1 MMKAHA
7 NAIAAVVAVVLLT
20 AAPALAAP
28 HPKRAVVVLEH
39 RAGSPDLPA
48 VEQRVAGILRKK
60 TSLSIIDA
68 EDARRRYGR
77 NLDRKVGTC
86 AGEAQCVAEI
96 GKKLEASEVV
106 LVGVSQFGDV
116 ILTLQRIDVDRGKV
130 ITRVAE
136 AMAQGR
142 EPDDA
147 ELLRYLQRVMPK
159 SDFLRFGV
167 IRINADVDGATVAI
181 DGKERGKTPIEPIK
195 VRASA
200 TYAIRLDKAGYV
212 PFRAEV
218 FVPPDAEVKV
228 DPTLARQGSDAWY
241 KRWWVL
247 TLAGTVAAGAVT
259 AVVLTRQTSDDI
271 PVVIRPF

>member
-1 MMKAHA
+1 MKQLYA
-7 NAIAAVVAVVLLT
+7 NVIAAVMAAAVLT

-28 HPKRAVVVLEH
+28 HPKRSVVVLEY

-48 VEQRVAGILRKK
+48 VDQRVAGILRKK

-86 AGEAQCVAEI
+86 AGESQCIAEI
-96 GKKLEASEVV
+96 GQKLGAREVV
-106 LVGVSQFGDV
+106 LVGVSEFGDV

-136 AMAQGR
+136 AMPQGR
-142 EPDDA
+142 EPGDA
-147 ELLRYLQRVMPK
+147 ELLRYLQRVLPK

-167 IRINADVDGATVAI
+167 IRINADVDGATVAVG
-181 DGKERGKTPIEPIK
+181 GKERGKTPIEPIK
-195 VRASA
+195 VRAPA

-228 DPTLARQGSDAWY
+228 DPTLSRQGSDAWY

-247 TLAGTVAAGAVT
+247 ALAGTVTAGAVT
-259 AVVLTRQTSDDI
+259 AVVLTRNSEDI
-271 PVVIRPF
+271 PVVIGPF